1 MKGIVEERIE
11 RVSRIE
17 DEKIEAISTPKEEY
31 KRNQKQKR
39 RMMRKK

>member
-1 MKGIVEERIE
+1 MKGIVEKIIE

-17 DEKIEAISTPKEEY
+17 DEKIEAISISKEEY

-39 RMMRKK
+39 RIMRKK